1 MERGIINAKT
11 PKEVKKGKKGSKG
24 KAIVVAQFIGIGLVA
39 CAAVV
44 LGTDRIVKKIC
55 KETPEDQQ
63 PYDDQRHEEKGR
75 LAKETALFV
84 LRLMGHAQTNDES
97 LIL

>member
-1 MERGIINAKT
+1 M
-11 PKEVKKGKKGSKG
+11 KKGKKGSKG

-55 KETPEDQQ
+55 KETPEDQ
-63 PYDDQRHEEKGR
+63 
-75 LAKETALFV
+75 
-84 LRLMGHAQTNDES
+84 
-97 LIL
+97 